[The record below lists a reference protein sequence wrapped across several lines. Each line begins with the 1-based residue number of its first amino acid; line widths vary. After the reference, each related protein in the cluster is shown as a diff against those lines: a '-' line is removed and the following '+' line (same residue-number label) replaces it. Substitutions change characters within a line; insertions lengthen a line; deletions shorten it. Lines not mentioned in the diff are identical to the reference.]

1 MYPQTVPFPPGARL
15 PSFGDTRVHAGLL
28 ISLLVLFLYWF
39 FVSKTKWGLK
49 WRATGNNPGAARRL
63 GLPVSRY
70 LVLALVVGGGVA
82 GLAGIAEVVA
92 IHGRLKLAISPGYGY
107 MGFLVN
113 WLSGGNP
120 VGIVIMAFTVALIA
134 AGGFTLQITQRVPYA
149 AVNILLALILFVV
162 LAKPWQRRKG

>member
-1 MYPQTVPFPPGARL
+1 M
-15 PSFGDTRVHAGLL
+15 
-28 ISLLVLFLYWF
+28 
-39 FVSKTKWGLK
+39 
-49 WRATGNNPGAARRL
+49 
-63 GLPVSRY
+63 SRY